1 MSAEESAVM
10 NAGPHR
16 AEVPYTELK
25 KGHDYYITKWGRR
38 GESWGRAKGIG
49 FKETVNYDGVSQG
62 KETGLALAPPHDLAL
77 LHEGD
82 PLVTFETIVPLNP
95 THVERCGIC
104 NMTHLKPYN
113 AGRKPGVGFKF
124 HNVDAF
130 GEKLAMGALESSPLP
145 PHLVKEA
152 IGGFSVKGGKR
163 NKKKRR
169 KTRRTRKSTRKRK
182 RTRKTRRKRN
192 RH

>member
-10 NAGPHR
+10 NAGPHGV
-16 AEVPYTELK
+16 EVPYTELK
-25 KGHDYYITKWGRR
+25 EGHNYYITKWGPR

-49 FKETVNYDGVSQG
+49 FKGTVNYDGVSQG
-62 KETGLALAPPHDLAL
+62 KETGLALGPPDAAL

-82 PLVTFETIVPLNP
+82 PLVTFKTIVALNP
-95 THVERCGIC
+95 RHEKSCGIC
-104 NMTHLKPYN
+104 NMTHLKPYD

-124 HNVDAF
+124 HNVDSI
-130 GEKLAMGALESSPLP
+130 KHITPLALKDKELP
-145 PHLVKEA
+145 DEVKDY
-152 IGGFSVKGGKR
+152 IGTFGGKC

-182 RTRKTRRKRN
+182 RSRKTRRKRN